1 MSHGEKRTSW
11 QKEFAM
17 SVVTGGLFGMTN
29 TIVGHPLDTIKT
41 KMQAQEQ
48 HMGKKIGLIDT
59 WKRVLS
65 EEGFLRLY
73 RGALP
78 AGVGSIVFR
87 SSGFSVF
94 ELFFTKW
101 EKNDFMRQKLPMTGG
116 LELRT
121 VAAGW
126 ASGSARAI
134 LECPFEYA
142 KVKRQTG

>member
-1 MSHGEKRTSW
+1 
-11 QKEFAM
+11 
-17 SVVTGGLFGMTN
+17 
-29 TIVGHPLDTIKT
+29 
-41 KMQAQEQ
+41 
-48 HMGKKIGLIDT
+48 MGKKIGLIDT

-65 EEGFLRLY
+65 EEGFFRLY

-94 ELFFTKW
+94 ELFFTMW
-101 EKNDFMRQKLPMTGG
+101 EKNDFMRQKLPLTGG
-116 LELRT
+116 LEIRT

-142 KVKRQTG
+142 KVKR